1 MSLEA
6 TSLGHLDLLRD
17 VLEPFNKL
25 LIEVVN
31 LYLWSKWVRIVYI
44 CQPKSPVWVLII
56 DEPCRYRLAN
66 AIVLI
71 FIKS

>member
-17 VLEPFNKL
+17 VPEPFNKL
-25 LIEVVN
+25 LIEIVD
-31 LYLWSKWVRIVYI
+31 LDLWSKWVRIVYI

-56 DEPCRYRLAN
+56 DESRRHRFAN